1 MKAILLALIA
11 GLSVF
16 AIATAVFRLFRAD
29 NMAKTLL
36 LIFLLVAPCL
46 AALVLLIPPDIGFLP
61 AQLVNPLVTVDL
73 GFALFLYI
81 AGFFGGLLQL
91 YNLAD
96 RGFSLRILID
106 ALEIQSGHT
115 SVDNVMSG
123 YSAGRGIVWMYD
135 KRIEGMTSTGLVKL
149 EADDMKLTAK
159 GWRVAH
165 LFAWLREF
173 TRQPS
178 MAPGSNV

>member
-1 MKAILLALIA
+1 MKAILLASIA

-16 AIATAVFRLFRAD
+16 GIATTLFRLFCAD
-29 NMAKTLL
+29 RTAKTLL
-36 LIFLLVAPCL
+36 LVFLGVAPCL
-46 AALVLLIPPDIGFLP
+46 AGLILLTPPDLGFLP
-61 AQLVNPLVTVDL
+61 AELVNPWITMDL
-73 GFALFLYI
+73 GFALFLYT

-115 SVDNVMSG
+115 SVDDVMSG
-123 YSAGRGIVWMYD
+123 YSAGKGIVWMYD
-135 KRIEGMTSTGLVKL
+135 KRIDGMMLTGLVTL
-149 EADDMKLTAK
+149 ETDEMKLTPK

-165 LFAWLREF
+165 LFGWLREF

-178 MAPGSNV
+178 MAPGSSV